1 VPLHGVI
8 LALGASYHEH
18 RHGVQVCAI
27 VCNMPPTSR
36 RNIPAASSWDA
47 RQRMKM
53 QKRANTSPEV
63 VLRRELYGRGLRYR
77 VHRQPLAGLR
87 RTVDVVFPGSR
98 VAVEVMG
105 CFWHSCPSHGT
116 APRANA
122 AWWADKLARNSERDA
137 EAAAALEEAGWL
149 LIIVW
154 EHESVTEA
162 ADGIECAVRSRSAR
176 TIKST
181 VSRN

>member
-77 VHRQPLAGLR
+77 VHRRPLAGLR
-87 RTVDVVFPGSR
+87 RTVDVVFPGSL

-162 ADGIECAVRSRSAR
+162 ADGIERAVRSRSAR

-181 VSRN
+181 VSRY